1 LDYYNTNSLTTGVIG
16 ISASEIKPNPN
27 ITLNKQPASTVK
39 WKKVYI
45 DLRDIV
51 SNSPNAE
58 YFEQSFEAFIEA
70 NLQQSFIIFD
80 NVKVVY
86 F

>member
-1 LDYYNTNSLTTGVIG
+1 
-16 ISASEIKPNPN
+16 
-27 ITLNKQPASTVK
+27 
-39 WKKVYI
+39 
-45 DLRDIV
+45 V